1 MDTTLKTHSDTAPSV
16 TASTENTPS
25 ASRLPHSEIDEKTL
39 KCIRCGFCL
48 DACPTFRLTGQ
59 ETHSPRG
66 RIYLVR
72 SWREGV
78 IPFDK
83 NVVDALDSCLGCR
96 ACETA
101 CPSGVEYG
109 SILEMART
117 HIEEN
122 HLRPPLESFARAQ
135 LLRTLTNPGLLAA
148 SLKAAGLFG
157 KLTKGKM
164 PGFAAKILS
173 GSDEAAVSLPAT
185 KGPIRVH
192 TLPERS
198 AAQGTK
204 RYTVG
209 VLAGCVMRVL
219 FGGTN
224 AATVRVLQANG
235 CEVVAPKAAGCCGA
249 LHVHGGMHDDA
260 LKRVRALLDAFAP
273 FMNELDAIVINSA
286 GCGSTMKEYGHLLK
300 DDPAY
305 ADRARDFAAK
315 VVDVSEWLVKIG
327 LIPPTGRLDAIVSY
341 HDACHL
347 AHGQKIRL
355 QPRQLLTQIPGVKFV
370 EMDEA
375 DTCCGS
381 AGTYNITE
389 PVMAQRLLD
398 RKIAN
403 LRDTGA
409 TIIATGNP
417 GCLAWIQQGAQE
429 AGLHVRICHPV
440 ELLDEAYNGGTVR
453 QQA

>member
-1 MDTTLKTHSDTAPSV
+1 MSTNTQNDRDPAGAGSAIDDKTM
-16 TASTENTPS
+16 
-25 ASRLPHSEIDEKTL
+25 

-59 ETHSPRG
+59 ETKSPRG

-78 IPFDK
+78 IPFDE
-83 NVVDALDSCLGCR
+83 NVVNALDTCLGCR

-109 SILEMART
+109 SILEMARA
-117 HIEEN
+117 HIESE
-122 HLRPPLESFARAQ
+122 HLRPRLQSFARAQ
-135 LLRTLTNPGLLAA
+135 MLQTLTNPGLLVA
-148 SLKAAGLFG
+148 SLKAAKLLG
-157 KLTKGKM
+157 KVTKGKM
-164 PGFAAKILS
+164 PGFAAKMLS
-173 GSDEAAVSLPAT
+173 GSSEAAVNLPIAQ
-185 KGPIRVH
+185 GEARIH
-192 TLPERS
+192 NLPERS
-198 AAQGTK
+198 PASGAK

-224 AATVRVLQANG
+224 AATVRVLQTNG
-235 CEVVAPKAAGCCGA
+235 CEVVAPKSAGCCGA
-249 LHVHGGMHDDA
+249 LHLHTGFHEDGA
-260 LKRVRALLDAFAP
+260 SRARTLLDSFAP
-273 FMNELDAIVINSA
+273 YMAELDAIVINSA
-286 GCGSTMKEYGHLLK
+286 GCGSTMKEYGDLLGE
-300 DDPAY
+300 DSAY
-305 ADRARDFAAK
+305 GDKARAFGAK

-327 LIPPTGRLDAIVSY
+327 LTASPGRLDAVVSY

-347 AHGQKIRL
+347 AHGQKVRL
-355 QPRQLLTQIPGVKFV
+355 QPRQLLGQIPGLKFV

-381 AGTYNITE
+381 AGVYNITQ
-389 PVMAQRLLD
+389 PQMARQLLD

-403 LRDTGA
+403 LRETGA
-409 TIIATGNP
+409 SIIATGNP

-429 AGLHVRICHPV
+429 AGINVRICHPV
-440 ELLDEAYNGGTVR
+440 ELLDEAYRG
-453 QQA
+453 